1 MNQTTQRVLE
11 LESKFEHLHDC
22 EVVLTIKAP
31 LKEMEESRKYLNV
44 THLYHPFENRED
56 QDCYFFRFKSERNKD
71 LEIIVASNELFKR
84 ETKIIEI

>member
-11 LESKFEHLHDC
+11 LESKFESLHDC

-31 LKEMEESRKYLNV
+31 KSEMEDTALYLQC
-44 THLYHPFENRED
+44 HLYYPFESSET
-56 QDCYFFRFKSERNKD
+56 QDYQKFYFRSERNRN
-71 LEIIVASNELFKR
+71 LIIEVRSNELFKR